1 MVRPFTICLSHK
13 LAAKLANTIVHAT
26 LHWLA
31 GERILYIHES
41 GGPNSMFLKKPSDD
55 LLIVARVGI
64 FLLVLATLLL
74 TFVNRVF
81 RL

>member
-1 MVRPFTICLSHK
+1 MNPSSCARPQWFTSL
-13 LAAKLANTIVHAT
+13 
-26 LHWLA
+26 
-31 GERILYIHES
+31 
-41 GGPNSMFLKKPSDD
+41 FLKKPSDD
-55 LLIVARVGI
+55 LVMVARVGI

>member
-55 LLIVARVGI
+55 LTTIVRVGI
-64 FLLVLATLLL
+64 VLLVLAALLL
-74 TFVNRVF
+74 TLINRV
-81 RL
+81 LH